1 MRVRKIVPI
10 ILCVIVVSNFT
21 TSVYLQEDKK
31 NDAATV
37 VKRPFRVKANLM
49 VLDESNSFVE
59 GVKQSDIELSEN
71 GVKQKITYFAE
82 RSSGFYVAFVVDNSG
97 SLREHLE
104 KITTICKM
112 IALNLGPA
120 DEAFVIRFVG
130 RDKIE
135 VAQDFTSDKEKLFA
149 TFEKFFIEGG
159 QSAVVDAVYVT
170 VEKLIKLEKTAPT
183 KRFAVVLI
191 SDGEERNS
199 YYNQKQLGELLQI
212 SNVQI
217 FSIDISTSPMVSAP
231 IVGKSEKEK
240 AQKFLAKLAHD
251 TGGDSYM
258 IRKDK
263 KEHYES
269 VVRSLMIELRSQY
282 IIGYESSTVGEG
294 VETRDLLVTI
304 ADGPN
309 AKKRKGIIKPQAI
322 LIQR

>member
-1 MRVRKIVPI
+1 
-10 ILCVIVVSNFT
+10 
-21 TSVYLQEDKK
+21 
-31 NDAATV
+31 
-37 VKRPFRVKANLM
+37 
-49 VLDESNSFVE
+49 
-59 GVKQSDIELSEN
+59 
-71 GVKQKITYFAE
+71 
-82 RSSGFYVAFVVDNSG
+82 
-97 SLREHLE
+97 
-104 KITTICKM
+104 
-112 IALNLGPA
+112 
-120 DEAFVIRFVG
+120 
-130 RDKIE
+130 
-135 VAQDFTSDKEKLFA
+135 
-149 TFEKFFIEGG
+149 
-159 QSAVVDAVYVT
+159 
-170 VEKLIKLEKTAPT
+170 
-183 KRFAVVLI
+183 
-191 SDGEERNS
+191 
-199 YYNQKQLGELLQI
+199 
-212 SNVQI
+212 
-217 FSIDISTSPMVSAP
+217 MVSAP